1 MTAPLIPDNIDLRD
15 FAYMPL
21 DVVRLRDSDFTAL
34 TSAEAFRSGLLLWC
48 AAWHQVPAGSLPADD
63 RVLSNLA
70 GYGRVVKEWLNIKD
84 EALHGWVLCED
95 GRYYHPVICEKAQES
110 WAGKQRHH
118 YAKFADRLR
127 KANKKLEESGLPPAE
142 IPTIELWIA
151 AGSPAEWQ
159 TISEDSKPN
168 SKESGNHSTGN
179 KNNSAGNPAENAL
192 KGKGEVRDRER
203 DNISL
208 EKNKKNP
215 DGFLTAE
222 QASALWVPNLEHLN
236 SLMAER
242 DYPPVSQTELADQL
256 ADFNRNNHG
265 KGHTENQLYLHLRVW
280 IVNARRKAQV
290 QPAAQ
295 KPAKPAKQQQP
306 DHSQRQTESPVPK
319 NPSFDDRL
327 DWESFGCGYTVGQVR
342 ENIQEGETPEKC
354 LARLIKGK
362 VANDTMAKQLER
374 EAGQAAQR
382 EAQQRAA
389 QAEADLLTK
398 QQQRQPRSGA
408 A

>member
-1 MTAPLIPDNIDLRD
+1 MTAPLLPSNIDLRD

-127 KANKKLEESGLPPAE
+127 KANKKLEESRLPTVE
-142 IPTIELWIA
+142 IPALELWIA
-151 AGSPAEWQ
+151 AGSPAEWPI
-159 TISEDSKPN
+159 ISAESQSN
-168 SKESGNHSTGN
+168 SKEVDTHSDGN
-179 KNNSAGNPAENAL
+179 KNDSSGNPAENPL
-192 KGKGEVRDRER
+192 KGKGEVRDRDRDR
-203 DNISL
+203 DNIAF

-222 QASALWVPNLEHLN
+222 QASALWVPSLEHLN
-236 SLMAER
+236 TLMAEK
-242 DYPPVSQTELADQL
+242 DYQPVSQAELDTQL

-265 KGHTENQLYLHLRVW
+265 KSHTENQLYLYLRKW
-280 IVNARRKAQV
+280 LFNARAKP
-290 QPAAQ
+290 QPVPTGQ
-295 KPAKPAKQQQP
+295 KPPKPENHQP

-319 NPSFDDRL
+319 NPSFDDRP
-327 DWESFGCGYTVGQVR
+327 DWEPFGCGYIVGQIR
-342 ENIQEGETPEKC
+342 QNQQAGESPEHC
-354 LARLIKGK
+354 LARLISEK
-362 VANDTMAKQLER
+362 AK
-374 EAGQAAQR
+374 AA
-382 EAQQRAA
+382 
-389 QAEADLLTK
+389 TT
-398 QQQRQPRSGA
+398 
-408 A
+408 